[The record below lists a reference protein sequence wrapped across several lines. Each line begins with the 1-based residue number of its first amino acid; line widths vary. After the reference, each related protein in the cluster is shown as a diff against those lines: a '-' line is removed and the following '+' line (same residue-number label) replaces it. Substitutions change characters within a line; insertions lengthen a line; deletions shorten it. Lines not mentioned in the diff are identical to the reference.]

1 MDGVRWFLCVEL
13 LVATA
18 LTGCTGSSTPP
29 GEVAQAPAVV
39 IPADLKPEQVIDRF
53 LAAVCKGDDRTAEAL
68 LTKLSVENTKKY
80 DLQVAPQGSETA
92 KYEVGEC
99 KLVGDANDQGAYVAS
114 KWTDID
120 DTGKPK
126 TDEIVWMIHKEAE
139 GWRIVGMGITPFEDL
154 DVVYFN
160 FEDPQDMLVKFQ
172 QINDL
177 AVKRATD
184 PTAKPTEPAPQGTVA
199 GAAPAPGATI
209 PGATAQAPAAGVP
222 PTGVA
227 PDAIQ
232 AVRPGTPA
240 NPQLK

>member
-1 MDGVRWFLCVEL
+1 MDGVRWFLSVGL
-13 LVATA
+13 LIAVA
-18 LTGCTGSSTPP
+18 LTGCSGSSAPQ
-29 GEVAQAPAVV
+29 GEVAKAPAVV

-160 FEDPQDMLVKFQ
+160 FEDPQDMLAKFQ

-177 AVKRATD
+177 AIKRATD
-184 PTAKPTEPAPQGTVA
+184 PSAKPIEPAPQGAVAA
-199 GAAPAPGATI
+199 GAPGTGAPAPG
-209 PGATAQAPAAGVP
+209 TASQVPAGVAP
-222 PTGVA
+222 PSGVA

-232 AVRPGTPA
+232 AVRPGTTA